1 MMQDY
6 ISSQLGHHCSEVLLV
21 RGNYSDHECTSLA
34 ISKLLG
40 MSIVL
45 GSSLVKL
52 PQVITILVAGSTQ
65 GLSSFSL
72 FAELLAFI
80 FTWSYSAFRKFPFT
94 TWGESMFLTL
104 QNSIIILLGYS
115 YSRNYLRLL
124 LFPLC
129 LMGGLSLLLSN
140 QLHPQVYYYLQV
152 CVIPLAI
159 FGKLKQIQENYSN
172 ASTGQLSFITLL
184 LLLSGTIIRMYT
196 TVKETGD
203 NLSLFIYIIAAIL
216 NLILVLQILF
226 YWKNSKQMSES
237 KKKTN

>member
-1 MMQDY
+1 MA
-6 ISSQLGHHCSEVLLV
+6 SQLGPHCSEVLLV
-21 RGNYSDHECTSLA
+21 RGNFSNQACTSLA

-45 GSSLVKL
+45 GSSFVKL
-52 PQVITILVAGSTQ
+52 PQLITILVAGSTK

-80 FTWSYSAFRKFPFT
+80 LTWSYSAFQEFPFT

-115 YSRNYLRLL
+115 YSRDYLRLL

-129 LMGGLSLLLSN
+129 LVGGLSLLLSN
-140 QLHPQVYYYLQV
+140 QLPPQVYFYLQAS
-152 CVIPLAI
+152 VIPLAI
-159 FGKLKQIQENYSN
+159 SGKLKQIQENYSN
-172 ASTGQLSFITLL
+172 ASTGQLSFVTLL
-184 LLLSGTIIRMYT
+184 LLFIGTIIRMYT

-203 NLSLFIYIIAAIL
+203 NLSLFIYIISALL
-216 NLILVLQILF
+216 NLTLVLQIL
-226 YWKNSKQMSES
+226 YYSKSRKQLSES
-237 KKKTN
+237 KKSN